1 MPPARVLAAERFLRP
16 AAGCRGLTRLKAQ
29 PRKPGEASFFY
40 ADHHFQYDAVKVLPG
55 EYFVSSEDL
64 VIMTVLGSCIAACI
78 WDGKM
83 RIGGMNHFMLPEG
96 DGADGSGAMAPTRW
110 SC

>member
-1 MPPARVLAAERFLRP
+1 MITNSNGSASSVVRGSSGLPVVGKPLANGRLSRIDH
-16 AAGCRGLTRLKAQ
+16 LKAQ

-55 EYFVSSEDL
+55 EYYVSNDDL

-78 WDGKM
+78 WDGKA
-83 RIGGMNHFMLPEG
+83 RTGGMNQSLIHI
-96 DGADGSGAMAPTRW
+96 
-110 SC
+110 